1 MHVASSWRLNG
12 DMVAVTD
19 VSFEVKRRSIFCVAF
34 GLAGDGKFEFLGEP
48 AIGLDPESRFRFQSR
63 SLHQAAKCPRDGDSG
78 DHALLGGGERIL

>member
-1 MHVASSWRLNG
+1 MHVASTWRLNG
-12 DMVAVTD
+12 DMLAVTD

-63 SLHQAAKCPRDGDSG
+63 SCIRRQSARGMAIVATTHC
-78 DHALLGGGERIL
+78 